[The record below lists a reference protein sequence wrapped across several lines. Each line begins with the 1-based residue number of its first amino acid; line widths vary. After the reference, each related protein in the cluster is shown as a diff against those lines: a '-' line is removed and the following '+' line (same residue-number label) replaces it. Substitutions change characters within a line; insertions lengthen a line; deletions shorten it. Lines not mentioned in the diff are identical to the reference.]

1 MLENEIKEYLA
12 KTACER
18 YKDSDTVEAIM
29 RKWREPYGVEF
40 CKKFHYP
47 DIDFVRK
54 YKEEFEKYGVYVD
67 RNDLV
72 LTNEDVILFNCVAT
86 LNYRLPK
93 RRYTVILYTQNVVT
107 ISAKDY
113 AFVVCNKITDDNSV
127 VVEKKNA
134 AVVSLLT

>member
-1 MLENEIKEYLA
+1 MLEDEVKDFLNRY
-12 KTACER
+12 ACER
-18 YKDSDTVEAIM
+18 YNVEDNLATIIN
-29 RKWREPYGVEF
+29 KWREPYGVEF

-72 LTNEDVILFNCVAT
+72 LTNEDVILFHCVAT

-113 AFVVCNKITDDNSV
+113 AFIVCNKITDDNSV